1 MCVTRRYILR
11 EKLLMA
17 NCMNRF
23 LTALIVLFAPLAPA
37 QAYWEYGHQTVAQIA
52 QANISSTARANMQRL
67 LRAAPLL
74 GTPKCPMRNISDVS
88 VWADCIK
95 GDRVRW
101 GYTNSWHYQNVDICK
116 PFDLKSACADGNCVS
131 AQIERNL
138 ALLSNKSLPAH
149 VRLEALAF
157 LVHFVGDI
165 HQPLH
170 AGDRG
175 DRGGND
181 LKTIYG
187 VMPGYNLHSVWDGLL
202 ADRAI
207 SAAPA
212 IIRRFAPTEKAAIQQ
227 GDVRSW
233 SEENWAISRDVAYT
247 RAMDGNPCGEKP
259 AAPVVIDEA
268 DVAAGRGALRQQVE
282 RGGIRLSRLLD
293 AALG

>member
-1 MCVTRRYILR
+1 MKRL
-11 EKLLMA
+11 
-17 NCMNRF
+17 
-23 LTALIVLFAPLAPA
+23 LTAIILLLAPLAPA

-52 QANISSTARANMQRL
+52 QANMSPVARARMQRL
-67 LRAAPLL
+67 LRAAPML
-74 GTPKCPMRNISDVS
+74 GTPTCAMRNIGDVS

-101 GYTNSWHYQNVDICK
+101 GYANSWHYQNVDICK

-131 AQIERNL
+131 AQIDRNF
-138 ALLSNKSLPAH
+138 ALLSNKALPAH

-170 AGDRG
+170 AGDRA

-181 LKTIYG
+181 LKTTYG

-202 ADRAI
+202 ADRAL
-207 SAAPA
+207 SAAPFIVRVFLPA
-212 IIRRFAPTEKAAIQQ
+212 DKAAVVQ

-233 SEENWAISRDVAYT
+233 SEENWVISKKIAYP
-247 RAMDGNPCGEKP
+247 RAMDGDPCGAKP
-259 AAPVVIDEA
+259 SAPVVIDEA
-268 DVAAGRGALRQQVE
+268 DVAASRAALRQQVE
-282 RGGIRLSRLLD
+282 RGGIRLARLLD
-293 AALG
+293 EALR

>member
-1 MCVTRRYILR
+1 MKRL
-11 EKLLMA
+11 
-17 NCMNRF
+17 
-23 LTALIVLFAPLAPA
+23 LTALVLMFAPLAPA
-37 QAYWEYGHQTVAQIA
+37 QAYWEYGHETVAQIA
-52 QANISSTARANMQRL
+52 QANMSPMARANMQRL
-67 LRAAPLL
+67 LRAAPML
-74 GTPKCPMRNISDVS
+74 GTPKCAMRNIGDVS

-131 AQIERNL
+131 VQIDRNF
-138 ALLSNKSLPAH
+138 ALLANKSLPAH

-170 AGDRG
+170 AGDRS

-181 LKTIYG
+181 LKTTYG

-207 SAAPA
+207 SAAPVIVRTFSPA
-212 IIRRFAPTEKAAIQQ
+212 EKSAVEQ
-227 GDVRSW
+227 GNVRSW
-233 SEENWAISRDVAYT
+233 SEESWAVSKEIAYP
-247 RAMDGNPCGEKP
+247 RAMDRDPCGAKP

-268 DVAAGRGALRQQVE
+268 DVTAARTALRQQVE
-282 RGGIRLSRLLD
+282 RGGIRLARLLD
-293 AALG
+293 AALS

>member
-11 EKLLMA
+11 EKLPMA
-17 NCMNRF
+17 TYMNRF
-23 LTALIVLFAPLAPA
+23 LTAIIVLFVPLAPA

-52 QANISSTARANMQRL
+52 QANMSATARANMKRL

-74 GTPKCPMRNISDVS
+74 GTPNCPMRNISEVS

-95 GDRVRW
+95 GDRIRW

-170 AGDRG
+170 AGDRA

-181 LKTIYG
+181 LKTTYG

-207 SAAPA
+207 SAAPV
-212 IIRRFAPTEKAAIQQ
+212 IVRSFAPAEKAAIQQ

-233 SEENWAISRDVAYT
+233 SEENWSISRDVAYT
-247 RAMDGNPCGEKP
+247 RAMDGNPCGDKP
-259 AAPVVIDEA
+259 TAPVVIDEA
-268 DVAAGRGALRQQVE
+268 DVAAARGALRQQVE

>member
-1 MCVTRRYILR
+1 
-11 EKLLMA
+11 
-17 NCMNRF
+17 MNRF
-23 LTALIVLFAPLAPA
+23 LIALALLCAPLAPA
-37 QAYWEYGHQTVAQIA
+37 QAYWEYGHETVAQIA
-52 QANISSTARANMQRL
+52 QANMSPKARANMQRL
-67 LRAAPLL
+67 LRAAPML
-74 GTPKCPMRNISDVS
+74 GTPKCSMRNIGEVS

-131 AQIERNL
+131 AQIDRNFT
-138 ALLSNKSLPAH
+138 LLSNKALPAH

-170 AGDRG
+170 AGDRA

-181 LKTIYG
+181 LKATYG

-202 ADRAI
+202 ADRAL

-212 IIRRFAPTEKAAIQQ
+212 IVRAFSRTEKAAVAQ
-227 GDVRSW
+227 GDVRVW
-233 SEENWAISRDVAYT
+233 SEENWAVSRDIAYP
-247 RAMDGNPCGEKP
+247 RAMDGDPCGAKP
-259 AAPVVIDEA
+259 TTPVVIDEA
-268 DVAAGRGALRQQVE
+268 DVAASRAALRQQVE
-282 RGGIRLSRLLD
+282 RGGIRLARLLEE
-293 AALG
+293 ALG

>member
-1 MCVTRRYILR
+1 MKRL
-11 EKLLMA
+11 
-17 NCMNRF
+17 
-23 LTALIVLFAPLAPA
+23 LTALVLMFAPLAPA
-37 QAYWEYGHQTVAQIA
+37 QAYWEYGHETVAQIA
-52 QANISSTARANMQRL
+52 QANMSPMARANMQRL
-67 LRAAPLL
+67 LRAAPML
-74 GTPKCPMRNISDVS
+74 GTPKCAMRNIGDVS

-131 AQIERNL
+131 VQIDRNF
-138 ALLSNKSLPAH
+138 ALLANKSLPAH

-170 AGDRG
+170 AGDRS

-181 LKTIYG
+181 LKTTYG

-207 SAAPA
+207 SAAPVIVRTFSPA
-212 IIRRFAPTEKAAIQQ
+212 EKSAVEQ
-227 GDVRSW
+227 GNVRSW
-233 SEENWAISRDVAYT
+233 SEENWAVSKEIAYP
-247 RAMDGNPCGEKP
+247 RAMDRDPCGAKP

-268 DVAAGRGALRQQVE
+268 DVTAARTALRQQVE
-282 RGGIRLSRLLD
+282 RGGIRLARLLD
-293 AALG
+293 AALS

>member
-1 MCVTRRYILR
+1 MKRPLIT
-11 EKLLMA
+11 M
-17 NCMNRF
+17 
-23 LTALIVLFAPLAPA
+23 IVLLAPLAPA
-37 QAYWEYGHQTVAQIA
+37 QSYWEYGHQTVAQIA
-52 QANISSTARANMQRL
+52 QANMSPVARANMRRL
-67 LRAAPLL
+67 LRAAPML
-74 GTPKCPMRNISDVS
+74 GTPTCAMRNIADVS

-131 AQIERNL
+131 AQIDRNF
-138 ALLSNKSLPAH
+138 ALLSNKALPAH

-170 AGDRG
+170 AGDHA

-181 LKTIYG
+181 LKTTYG

-202 ADRAI
+202 ADRAL

-212 IIRRFAPTEKAAIQQ
+212 IVRTFAPAEKAAVDQ
-227 GDVRSW
+227 GNVRLW
-233 SEENWAISRDVAYT
+233 SEENWAISKNIAYP
-247 RAMDGNPCGEKP
+247 RAVDGDPCSAKP
-259 AAPVVIDEA
+259 TAPVVIDEA
-268 DVAAGRGALRQQVE
+268 DVTASRAALRQQVE
-282 RGGIRLSRLLD
+282 RGGIRLARLLEQ
-293 AALG
+293 ALS